1 MTKIFIYKTSFNG
14 QELSVDLSGVTE
26 ANGDVT
32 VSALN
37 VARAAFNI
45 PQVTIPKDV
54 LTPDGSAF
62 KKDGGVP
69 FDYQREI
76 TLAAGVSSFLDL
88 IEATAGFK
96 ATLRIHVPAI
106 GPQDS
111 PFFDLEVCGGLAIN
125 VGPFSELD
133 KTLCYRLTLQELP
146 LDLSLKL
153 PELSLRF
160 PRFKL
165 PKLTLPDW
173 HFPEL
178 PKSFKLPALHLE
190 PISNPLPI
198 EIGWD
203 KFQAT
208 FDNVTKK
215 TTLEFTYLRVSSSLV
230 PKIAL
235 KGDLTLVFDQS
246 LKLVA
251 GESKFK
257 RYEPDIDN
265 FKQLNLKELHVDAKC
280 FAVKLTEPHLNFWLR
295 SLAPNLFD
303 ENDAAALDLSLI
315 VIFGQTKP
323 VEQIRLDWDVSVDK
337 KTLTL
342 PGLQVT
348 PPNQSRFTLLLG
360 ADNDLAHIALNLTLP
375 KDATLQLNSNFAWER
390 GDDREIH
397 GNEGDAAVKHL
408 FELKATAKA
417 DISLDLLDFNLDAVD
432 LPRFLQ
438 QLNKTIAKPDFP
450 NPATLRQPV
459 DFAHTRLGKN
469 SWELQFKINPETL
482 ANKYTLPL
490 LNIPKEV
497 GQKLEQFISLL
508 QEAKKKVEEAL
519 TFVDFEHHTIGFPIQ
534 IEIHIGDLKLDTKAI
549 LVLDW
554 EKFALSVD
562 HEKGLEFYSTK
573 PELPDPQGGEHLGL
587 SWSFKG
593 RDTGEMVKEEENGVL
608 VDRKKFHYFTLLT
621 DKHNYQIKQAPGA
634 VFRVMYTKLSKDP
647 IGFAVEDFA
656 LTPKGIDLTALVIDQ
671 PVRLNGLDTKFC
683 FQGSRLEIKEN
694 HIRHLTLM
702 GSGPLPPALV
712 GDAMA
717 DVALEFDQ
725 SEEGNLILSS
735 GNAKLRGQKLLK
747 CEETRFRFSIDAIE
761 LDFVF
766 DGRFHLFFR
775 LTGSAEFVLASGDDG
790 DWALAWLPKIKINLV
805 KCPLTGDARVIAK
818 HIDFLV
824 ELPTPKTFHFL
835 GCFEMELRGIG
846 FVPQA
851 EEFDG
856 DAAMQLTGQVKFAQ
870 GAGDTPDPRV
880 NYHRMLIGLPERGK
894 LIPRIHFTGIPVNLN
909 FGAAFR
915 LNGVVEYSDKA
926 LEQGFSGEGTLQI
939 QGLPTFAAAFAFLR
953 IRRSESSPWLR
964 AWFIYLEVRQVS
976 FLVPLLEI
984 YMREVG
990 LGFGYRFT
998 LASIKAADEVNDVR
1012 QLLKELTVLSRTQ
1025 GDLSRR
1031 DRWAVDLEELGH
1043 DPRWTIVFRALFS
1056 QTSAAP
1062 SPLQYNAEKE
1072 KDLACVFLFDA
1083 VVAFRSDL
1091 TFFMSARAWINT
1103 NYHDYFI
1110 NNEGIRE
1117 KPLLSGFVLL
1127 SPRQKRFLAHVASNP
1142 NGRLGPHPPLPDF
1155 IQTAISGAQ
1164 FSATLLI
1171 EPGLLHYELGW
1182 PNMLRWSGDLGP
1194 LKAEFRGGFI
1204 FRISRQ
1210 ELVTGTS
1217 FTAHGNLSIKA
1228 ELNLGFF
1235 GVRVVA
1241 SADVAFGA
1249 RYIGVLDFHNPSG
1262 QSAIY
1267 GAVGLEIRIEIAIEA
1282 WIHIELFLTSID
1294 ITFHLSVSIGF
1305 TAGLEVG
1312 LAGLTPDKWGLR
1324 GDGTLALSV
1333 MGHDLHIH
1341 VHLGFGEDNVQT
1353 AFNRTS
1359 RFLSIGLEA
1368 TDVEKVPGVDAAP
1381 QTLNANGNQPSLL
1394 ALPAPAPSLEPT
1406 APDGAAMAETTL
1418 ASVSVPTAKPDM
1430 TTTLAAEAVVKEF
1443 HLPDY
1448 SIFVVRQPDADGFSY
1463 FVLLPQGKK
1472 INTDGVLK
1480 PEQGFLPAPPKN
1492 KGILDQITSDFDL
1505 QFPASSD
1512 SFELQQFM
1520 SDKGEWVPSAKTDG
1534 KFHANWRVNW
1544 DATYAPVKEAIRRDD
1559 GKPDPNAPKKISLA
1573 DYLSTAFY
1581 KLDEELGKKDFILA
1595 GDPDEMPAA
1604 EDVDDERV
1612 NNPTDDAYEA
1622 AVRGAVEQFRGSPYF
1637 KKDRTNPYEALLDDA
1652 FNNATT
1658 IYDKSGVVPNQP
1670 PEQQTKDEQDK
1681 LANILRNQQAWQTR
1695 GMIIQEIV
1703 GQVSDY
1709 ASGACKVTA
1718 ENLEALKR
1726 AGLPKDVT
1734 DKLEGLLNQQFQSLA
1749 AFREVLQTLTGA
1761 QPKIIDT
1768 IVINCRLSSGT
1779 LDSSI
1784 PFQMGLVFRYKEH
1797 TETSGTGP
1805 EDWLDKALAD
1815 KEKLP
1820 KIKQRKGPEAI
1831 EPDAEQKIVRVFNLT
1846 QTDFSR
1852 NPPRFQRM
1860 QQYTDAHTIAFA
1872 WDLTWDA
1879 QALEQGTP
1887 QLIETQKDPHHH
1899 LMHYLVRRRA
1909 LDTNEREA
1917 VYTVKPSNALH
1928 LDTKDGVMKRLKPR
1942 FQLVDHFTGGDL
1954 PASGQSYLYSI
1965 TPKDC
1970 AGNSGRVLAIVATR
1984 FPNEPPAVPADAK
1997 LVVEYLE
2004 GRETFLPER
2013 ATPPGDLR
2021 VVVPGHLQV
2030 EWTNASIADEKS
2042 STAVA
2047 EHWLIFRRE
2056 ETVPVG
2062 SYGLD
2067 STTQRPRSKS
2077 LPTSNARPLPTDIKV
2092 KLSERDIQDHF
2103 SDGDAAQSISVVAL
2117 SIKDLQAK
2125 GVFPPD
2131 AQLQWRPEAWRCF
2144 MQTVSTAGVPSALA
2158 PVQIEIRM
2166 QAGADPAKQEQ
2177 RQPAELEWIP
2187 FPVRLPMLPPED
2199 ERAIPGTAHFPMP
2212 LNLPHPPDDS
2222 PFIFKN
2228 GEVEKR
2234 ISYRKHPSGIRCIR
2248 FRWNQGPSGANGYP
2262 LELNAG
2268 YHLFELDADA
2278 HTTETFADSVKLNNA
2293 LRKLQEVQ
2301 MLPAEDLLL
2310 HPSDTLNTSQW
2321 EAWYPST
2328 ILRERTKEKKQEQ
2341 NSETPH
2347 GPWYSWRESM
2357 LEWPEWPGL
2366 TDAETGQGGTRA
2378 DALHF
2383 FLQDL
2388 IYTLTDD
2395 DRVRY
2400 QTKDNN
2406 GTPQELPLTFNADLQ
2421 TSPPM
2426 QPVNFNGFLNST
2438 ARAADPYGW
2447 GILQRFG
2454 LSVTLALRY
2463 AQSLHVTGEAEHREG
2478 ELVGGQKLLEKLGFS
2493 LEKYKG
2499 ESLFFKITDDT
2510 NLPPDIG
2517 QKLSALKNQIFF
2529 GRAKFI
2535 PALKNALGEGL
2546 TDILLTDILSKA
2558 QVKDGPKFVD
2568 FYKYLHVELLVQP
2581 DRRVEL
2587 DEAQFSAD
2595 ALLAIV
2601 QLSLRPAI
2609 RQRLK
2614 YGSVTIT
2621 GTGGAIVDVLVTP
2634 TTAVSV
2640 IKQTETNLGQKQPDQ
2655 DDEKKP
2661 STAENEQL
2669 ELEPVIKRK
2678 ISLKLPPNGMASLL
2692 FRGAEM
2698 PQVEVSAEGNAITEL
2713 DPAPQLF
2720 SPRDERSTY
2729 FSIDTAALAQ
2739 RFVADNALSKQWMN
2753 FKRYAEAL
2761 TSTPQPESEGNPKIV
2776 VPIEPDKLKDA
2787 LPDYLAWTQRFFDA
2801 SGDVFEANGLGE
2813 IKLGAWVA
2821 TAYPRASAPVA
2832 ISPDK
2837 GGRLTY
2843 DHLLEDKWAHNYRY
2857 YIKPYGRYDLL
2868 WQSFSQSVKFFSA
2881 PNDELP
2887 EAQTYKLT
2895 VKSLEAIKLQLTN
2908 LLPELQ
2914 RSLPDERKAELAELF
2929 KNAPARLDVPAFRGR
2944 EFFSQAEFSK
2954 AMSAQLGEPIL
2965 KAFRQLEEAG
2975 KFVENGLLD
2984 IFGRTVLAHLVK
2996 FIEAT
3001 AREFLLYRISDN
3013 ALNRL
3018 DQQFP
3023 GDSDKQ
3029 KVRQKL
3035 QQLLAPD
3042 FVDFEKF
3049 VGVLRQKLVA
3059 ENVIS
3064 EETFRTK
3071 FLQPILNFSEK
3082 NFATGAASAA
3092 SFIITERAVANLRL
3106 EGVTGV
3112 ALNTAQHL
3120 EGQTILGQ
3128 QNFFGHFAGVSA
3140 ADLFHLFRYAQKR
3153 FEALPETE
3161 GGLDVVLDRIYP
3173 VARPLVLSSRRLD
3186 EIPERVKVV
3195 SPGRIWEVIIARHP
3209 EQALIERNQTLAR
3222 QLSFRQIAFTMT
3234 RRFAF
3239 PEWGAQL
3246 GKTITPE
3253 HSTIKII
3260 PVKDNRDE
3268 VAPPSDYPKQPDHID
3283 VEGWNANDETVRSI
3297 ALPERLDTFQ
3307 QGALALQ
3314 WEALPFYY
3322 HHRLMMVAQTTSVV
3336 SPVNQ
3341 LIQRDFE
3348 YRTPALQEKSV
3359 EVEGGQLKEST
3370 NPLATRVL
3378 HLPLKRFWDSLT
3390 DEVQQRWGVEK
3401 PGPYKVKDGIV
3412 NANFASLPDREVVYQ
3427 IVEVFNGNVEVQ
3439 AEIFFDENITKYSSR
3454 QLGKRFV
3461 VKQIKLPLPADQ
3473 AEHFLLNVT
3482 MQQDSANGAAQPP
3495 LEPFAELPLSRRVT
3509 VPAEM
3514 SKFAKFVD
3522 PKDCRLSWTGQM
3534 TGDEANIVRSLGGD
3548 EPFKAALSRL
3558 ITSASAASVTPKD
3571 VFTEIAPLGVEQ
3583 IPSEFKDKL
3592 SLSAEAD
3599 NLHYK
3604 EMQWTGL
3611 MTEEQEQRL
3620 KDWSQQAAFPPEVNV
3635 AVLALIKA
3643 LNTREFKKPL
3653 PGTALDI
3660 KIPDALKEKLSIDP
3674 VVNPTSVTWKE
3685 KVNAMGKG
3693 RLDEKQLAAL
3703 NAIDAPNEFK
3713 LAVQKIVADLKSPVS
3728 AAFKLARRPQPE
3740 QPPQPGQPP
3749 EQLPEAI
3756 KGKLLLGKQLLHL
3769 TELLSARQAAAL
3781 QQQFMD
3787 SPVDREAI
3795 VRLYEDSLLN
3805 ALKQK
3810 FGSVLKLRARR
3821 GSAAPSNLIELIVK
3835 PIPQP

>member
-14 QELSVDLSGVTE
+14 QELSVNLSGVTE

-37 VARAAFNI
+37 VARAAFSI
-45 PQVTIPKDV
+45 PPVTIPKGV
-54 LTPDGSAF
+54 LTSEGADF
-62 KKDGGVP
+62 KFNKDGGVL
-69 FDYQREI
+69 FDYQKEI
-76 TLAAGVSSFLDL
+76 ALAAGVSSFLDL

-96 ATLRIHVPAI
+96 ATLHIHVPAT

-190 PISNPLPI
+190 PINNPLPV
-198 EIGWD
+198 EISWD
-203 KFQAT
+203 KFHFHIDDVQV
-208 FDNVTKK
+208 DGVVKK
-215 TTLEFTYLRVSSSLV
+215 EATLEFTYLRVSSSLV

-235 KGDLTLVFDQS
+235 KGDLTFVFDES
-246 LKLVA
+246 LKLVP
-251 GESKFK
+251 GKSKFK
-257 RYEPDIDN
+257 RYEPDIDH
-265 FKQLNLKELHVDAKC
+265 FKQLDLQGLHVDAKC
-280 FAVKLTEPHLNFWLR
+280 FAVKLKEPHLNFWLR

-303 ENDAAALDLSLI
+303 ENDADALDLSLI

-323 VEQIRLDWDVSVDK
+323 VEQIRLDWDVSIDNK
-337 KTLTL
+337 ALTL

-348 PPNQSRFTLLLG
+348 PPKQSSFTLLLG
-360 ADNDLAHIALNLTLP
+360 AEDDLAHLALNLTLP

-390 GDDREIH
+390 GDDRELH

-408 FELKATAKA
+408 FELRATAKA
-417 DISLDLLDFNLDAVD
+417 DISLDLLDFKLDAVD

-438 QLNKTIAKPDFP
+438 QLNKTIAKPDFSS
-450 NPATLRQPV
+450 PATLSQPV
-459 DFAHTRLGKN
+459 DFAHARLDKN
-469 SWELQFKINPETL
+469 SWDLQFKINPETL

-497 GQKLEQFISLL
+497 GQNLKQFISLL

-519 TFVDFEHHTIGFPIQ
+519 TFVDFEHHTIRFPIQ
-534 IEIHIGDLKLDTKAI
+534 IEIHIGDLQLDTKAI

-608 VDRKKFHYFTLLT
+608 VERKKFHYFTLLT

-634 VFRVMYTKLSKDP
+634 VFKVMYTKLSKDP

-725 SEEGNLILSS
+725 SADGNLTLSS
-735 GNAKLRGQKLLK
+735 GSAKLRGQKLLK

-775 LTGSAEFVLASGDDG
+775 LTGSAEFVLASSDDG

-824 ELPTPKTFHFL
+824 ELPTPKSFHFL

-894 LIPRIHFTGIPVNLN
+894 LIPRIHFTGLPVNLN

-915 LNGVVEYSDKA
+915 LNGVVEYADKA

-998 LASIKAADEVNDVR
+998 LASIKAADEANDVR

-1031 DRWAVDLEELGH
+1031 DRWAVDLEELGR

-1142 NGRLGPHPPLPDF
+1142 NGRLGPHPPLPEF
-1155 IQTAISGAQ
+1155 IQKAISGAQ

-1217 FTAHGNLSIKA
+1217 FTARGSLSIKA

-1241 SADVAFGA
+1241 SADVAYGA
-1249 RYIGVLDFHNPSG
+1249 RYIGVLDFHNPLG

-1341 VHLGFGEDNVQT
+1341 VHLGLGEDNVQT

-1394 ALPAPAPSLEPT
+1394 APPAPAPSLEPT
-1406 APDGAAMAETTL
+1406 APDGAAVADMTVAP
-1418 ASVSVPTAKPDM
+1418 VSAPTDKPSA
-1430 TTTLAAEAVVKEF
+1430 TTTLAAEVVVREF

-1448 SIFVVRQPDADGFSY
+1448 SIFVVRQPDAEGFSY
-1463 FVLLPQGKK
+1463 FVLLPQGKRLGQ
-1472 INTDGVLK
+1472 DGVLK

-1492 KGILDQITSDFDL
+1492 EMVLNQITSDFDV

-1512 SFELQQFM
+1512 SFELQQFIPVA
-1520 SDKGEWVPSAKTDG
+1520 GEWVAPAKADG
-1534 KFHANWRVNW
+1534 KFHANWKVNW
-1544 DATYAPVKEAIRRDD
+1544 KAPYARVKNAILRD
-1559 GKPDPNAPKKISLA
+1559 GQPGGDPPKEISLA

-1581 KLDEELGKKDFILA
+1581 KLDEEPGKKDFVLA
-1595 GDPDEMPAA
+1595 GDPDEVPAA
-1604 EDVDDERV
+1604 EDIDDERV

-1652 FNNATT
+1652 FNNSTT
-1658 IYDKSGVVPNQP
+1658 IYDKSGVVPDKSRELTQA
-1670 PEQQTKDEQDK
+1670 EQAT
-1681 LANILRNQQAWQTR
+1681 LANVLRNQQAWQTR

-1709 ASGACKVTA
+1709 A
-1718 ENLEALKR
+1718 
-1726 AGLPKDVT
+1726 AGRLSN
-1734 DKLEGLLNQQFQSLA
+1734 DKLS
-1749 AFREVLQTLTGA
+1749 
-1761 QPKIIDT
+1761 
-1768 IVINCRLSSGT
+1768 
-1779 LDSSI
+1779 SSI
-1784 PFQMGLVFRYKEH
+1784 PFQMGLVFRYKGH
-1797 TETSGTGP
+1797 TETSGAGP

-1820 KIKQRKGPEAI
+1820 KIKQRKGTDAI
-1831 EPDAEQKIVRVFNLT
+1831 EPDAEQKLVRVFNLT
-1846 QTDFSR
+1846 QTDFAR
-1852 NPPRFQRM
+1852 NPPRFQRV

-1879 QALEQGTP
+1879 QALEQGAQ
-1887 QLIETQKDPHHH
+1887 QLIETQKDPQHH

-1928 LDTKDGVMKRLKPR
+1928 LDTKDGVLKRLKPR
-1942 FQLVDHFTGGDL
+1942 FQLVDHFTGDEAGDL
-1954 PASGQSYLYSI
+1954 PASGRSYLYSI

-1970 AGNSGRVLAIVATR
+1970 AGNSGRVLTIVATR

-1997 LVVEYLE
+1997 LVVEYRE

-2013 ATPPGDLR
+2013 ATPPSELR

-2067 STTQRPRSKS
+2067 SATQRPRSKS

-2103 SDGDAAQSISVVAL
+2103 SDADAAQSFSVVAL
-2117 SIKDLQAK
+2117 SLKDLQAK
-2125 GVFPPD
+2125 GIFPPD
-2131 AQLQWRPEAWRCF
+2131 ANLQWRPEAWRCF

-2166 QAGADPAKQEQ
+2166 QAGADAARQEP

-2187 FPVRLPMLPPED
+2187 FPVSLPMLPPED

-2212 LNLPHPPDDS
+2212 SLP
-2222 PFIFKN
+2222 FTFA

-2234 ISYRKHPSGIRCIR
+2234 ISYRTHPAGIRCIR

-2328 ILRERTKEKKQEQ
+2328 ILRERTKAKKQEQ

-2395 DRVRY
+2395 DGVRY
-2400 QTKDNN
+2400 QAKDNN

-2426 QPVNFNGFLNST
+2426 QPVDFNGFLNST

-2454 LSVTLALRY
+2454 LSATLALRY

-2493 LEKYKG
+2493 LEKYQ
-2499 ESLFFKITDDT
+2499 EQSLFFKITDAT
-2510 NLPPDIG
+2510 NLPAEIR
-2517 QKLSALKNQIFF
+2517 QKLSALKNQVFF

-2546 TDILLTDILSKA
+2546 TDVLLADILNKA

-2614 YGSVTIT
+2614 YGSVTIA
-2621 GTGGAIVDVLVTP
+2621 GTGGAKVDVLVTP
-2634 TTAVSV
+2634 KTATSV
-2640 IKQTETNLGQKQPDQ
+2640 IKQTETNLGQKQPDK
-2655 DDEKKP
+2655 DDEKP
-2661 STAENEQL
+2661 SAAENEQL
-2669 ELEPVIKRK
+2669 ELEPEIKDGQPVKRT
-2678 ISLKLPPNGMASLL
+2678 ISLKLPPNGVASLL

-2698 PQVEVSAEGNAITEL
+2698 PEVAVSGDANAITEF
-2713 DPAPQLF
+2713 DSSPQSF

-2739 RFVADNALSKQWMN
+2739 TFVADNALAKQWMN

-2761 TSTPQPESEGNPKIV
+2761 TSTPQPVSEGNPKIV
-2776 VPIEPDKLKDA
+2776 VPTEPDKLKDA
-2787 LPDYLAWTQRFFDA
+2787 LPDYLAWAQRFFDA
-2801 SGDVFEANGLGE
+2801 SGDVVEANGLEETG
-2813 IKLGAWVA
+2813 KGAWLA

-2832 ISPDK
+2832 VSPDK

-2895 VKSLEAIKLQLTN
+2895 AKSMEAIKLQLTH

-2914 RSLPDERKAELAELF
+2914 RSLPIERQADLTELF
-2929 KNAPARLDVPAFRGR
+2929 DNAPARLDDPAFRGR
-2944 EFFSQAEFSK
+2944 EFFSQAEFLK

-2965 KAFRQLEEAG
+2965 KAFRQLEDAG
-2975 KFVENGLLD
+2975 KFGENGLLD

-3001 AREFLLYRISDN
+3001 AKEFLLYRISDN
-3013 ALNRL
+3013 TLNRL

-3023 GDSDKQ
+3023 GDSDKP

-3035 QQLLAPD
+3035 QQLLAPT

-3059 ENVIS
+3059 ENVIT

-3082 NFATGAASAA
+3082 TFATDAASIV

-3106 EGVTGV
+3106 EGVPKNI
-3112 ALNTAQHL
+3112 LETAHDL

-3128 QNFFGHFAGVSA
+3128 QDFLAHFAGVSA

-3153 FEALPETE
+3153 FEAMPETE

-3195 SPGRIWEVIIARHP
+3195 APGRIWEVIVARHP

-3222 QLSFRQIAFTMT
+3222 QLSFRQIAFTMM

-3239 PEWGAQL
+3239 PEWGMQL

-3260 PVKDNRDE
+3260 PVKDNRDD
-3268 VAPPSDYPKQPDHID
+3268 VAPPSDYPPQPEHID
-3283 VEGWNANDETVRSI
+3283 VEGWNADDETVRSI

-3322 HHRLMMVAQTTSVV
+3322 HHRLMLVAQTTSVV

-3348 YRTPALQEKSV
+3348 YRTPALEEKSV
-3359 EVEGGQLKEST
+3359 EVEGGQLKESAS
-3370 NPLATRVL
+3370 PLATRVL
-3378 HLPLKRFWDSLT
+3378 HLSLKRFWDSLPE
-3390 DEVQQRWGVEK
+3390 EVQQRWAVETPK
-3401 PGPYKVKDGIV
+3401 AYEVKDGIV

-3439 AEIFFDENITKYSSR
+3439 AEIFFDENIAKYSSR

-3461 VKQIKLPLPADQ
+3461 VKQIELPLPKNQ

-3482 MQQDSANGAAQPP
+3482 MQQASADGAAQPP

-3509 VPAEM
+3509 VPDEI
-3514 SKFAKFVD
+3514 SKFAKFVE
-3522 PKDCRLSWTGQM
+3522 PGDCRLSWTGQM
-3534 TGDEANIVRSLGGD
+3534 TGDEANVVRSLGGD

-3558 ITSASAASVTPKD
+3558 ITSATAASVTPKD

-3583 IPSEFKDKL
+3583 IPFEFKDKL

-3599 NLHYK
+3599 GLHYK

-3611 MTEEQEQRL
+3611 MTDEQEQRL
-3620 KDWSQQAAFPPEVNV
+3620 KDWSQQAAFPPEVNL
-3635 AVLALIKA
+3635 AVLALINA
-3643 LNTREFKKPL
+3643 LNTRELKQPL

-3660 KIPDALKEKLSIDP
+3660 KIPDALKAKLSIDP
-3674 VVNPTSVTWKE
+3674 AVNPTSVRWKE
-3685 KVNAMGKG
+3685 QVNATGKG
-3693 RLDEKQLAAL
+3693 RVDEKELSAL
-3703 NAIDAPNEFK
+3703 KAIDAPAEFAQ
-3713 LAVQKIVADLKSPVS
+3713 AVQKIVADLETSSVGVP
-3728 AAFKLARRPQPE
+3728 FNLARRPQ
-3740 QPPQPGQPP
+3740 Q

-3756 KGKLLLGKQLLHL
+3756 KGKLLLGKQLLQL
-3769 TELLSARQAAAL
+3769 TELLSANQAAAL
-3781 QQQFMD
+3781 QKLFMD
-3787 SPVDREAI
+3787 SPVDRAALA
-3795 VRLYEDSLLN
+3795 RLYEDSLLD
-3805 ALKQK
+3805 ALRRK

-3821 GSAAPSNLIELIVK
+3821 GSAAPSDLIELIVK
-3835 PIPQP
+3835 PIPQS

>member
-14 QELSVDLSGVTE
+14 QELSINLSGVTE

-32 VSALN
+32 VTVLN
-37 VARAAFNI
+37 VDRAAFNI

-54 LTPDGSAF
+54 LTPDGGAF
-62 KKDGGVP
+62 KKDGGVL
-69 FDYQREI
+69 FDYQKEI
-76 TLAAGVSSFLDL
+76 ILAAGVSSFLDL

-96 ATLRIHVPAI
+96 ATLHIHVSAT
-106 GPQDS
+106 GPQNI
-111 PFFDLEVCGGLAIN
+111 PFFSLEVCGGLAIN

-133 KTLCYRLTLQELP
+133 KTLCYRLTLKELP

-165 PKLTLPDW
+165 PELTLPDW

-178 PKSFKLPALHLE
+178 PKSFKLPALRLE
-190 PISNPLPI
+190 PISNPLPV

-208 FDNVTKK
+208 FDNALKE
-215 TTLEFTYLRVSSSLV
+215 TTLEFTYLRVSSLLV

-235 KGDLTLVFDQS
+235 KGDLTLVFDKDF
-246 LKLVA
+246 KLVA
-251 GESKFK
+251 SKSKFK
-257 RYEPDIDN
+257 RYEPDIDH
-265 FKQLNLKELHVDAKC
+265 FKQLDLQGLHVDAKC

-303 ENDAAALDLSLI
+303 ENDADALDLSLI

-323 VEQIRLDWDVSVDK
+323 VEQIRLDWDVSIDN

-348 PPNQSRFTLLLG
+348 PPKRSRFTLILG
-360 ADNDLAHIALNLTLP
+360 ADHDLAHLALNLTLP
-375 KDATLQLNSNFAWER
+375 TEAKLQLNSNFAWER
-390 GDDREIH
+390 GDDRELH
-397 GNEGDAAVKHL
+397 GNEGDEAVKHL
-408 FELKATAKA
+408 FELTAA
-417 DISLDLLDFNLDAVD
+417 AQAVISLDLLDFKLDD
-432 LPRFLQ
+432 IKLPNFLR
-438 QLNKTIAKPDFP
+438 QLNKTIAKPDFT
-450 NPATLRQPV
+450 NTATLSQPV
-459 DFAHTRLGKN
+459 EFDRIGLDKN
-469 SWELQFKINPETL
+469 SWDIQFKVNPETV
-482 ANKYTLPL
+482 AKNYTLPL
-490 LNIPKEV
+490 LNIPKEL
-497 GQKLEQFISLL
+497 GPKLEQFLRVLKEIDEAVEQLL
-508 QEAKKKVEEAL
+508 TV
-519 TFVDFEHHTIGFPIQ
+519 VDFNQHSIQFPVRVKVK
-534 IEIHIGDLKLDTKAI
+534 IGDVELDTQVIIA
-549 LVLDW
+549 LNW
-554 EKFALSVD
+554 ETFALSVK
-562 HEKGLEFYSTK
+562 HEDGLEFYSDK
-573 PELPDPQGGEHLGL
+573 PQIPEAGKEQEHLGL

-593 RDTGEMVKEEENGVL
+593 QEKKVKIKFKKDDGKIGEKEIS
-608 VDRKKFHYFTLLT
+608 KFHYFTLLT
-621 DKHNYQIKQAPGA
+621 DKHNYQLKQAPGA
-634 VFRVMYTKLSKDP
+634 VFKVMYTKLSKDP

-717 DVALEFDQ
+717 DIALEFDQ
-725 SEEGNLILSS
+725 SGDGNLTLSS
-735 GNAKLRGQKLLK
+735 GSAKLRGQKLLK

-775 LTGSAEFVLASGDDG
+775 LTGSAEFVLASSDDG

-824 ELPTPKTFHFL
+824 ELPTPKSFHFL

-894 LIPRIHFTGIPVNLN
+894 LIPRIHFTGLPVNLN

-915 LNGVVEYSDKA
+915 LNGVVEYADKA

-998 LASIKAADEVNDVR
+998 LASIKAADEANDVR

-1031 DRWAVDLEELGH
+1031 DRWAVDLEELGR

-1155 IQTAISGAQ
+1155 IQKAISGAQ

-1217 FTAHGNLSIKA
+1217 FTARGRLSIKA
-1228 ELNLGFF
+1228 ELSLGFF

-1241 SADVAFGA
+1241 SADVAYGA
-1249 RYIGVLDFHNPSG
+1249 RYIGVLDFHNPFG

-1267 GAVGLEIRIEIAIEA
+1267 GAVGVEIRIEIAIEA

-1341 VHLGFGEDNVQT
+1341 VHLGLGEGNVQT

-1394 ALPAPAPSLEPT
+1394 APPAPAPSLGPT
-1406 APDGAAMAETTL
+1406 APDGAAVVDT
-1418 ASVSVPTAKPDM
+1418 SVAPVVMPTAKPSAP
-1430 TTTLAAEAVVKEF
+1430 TTLAADVGVREF

-1463 FVLLPQGKK
+1463 FVLLPQGKH
-1472 INTDGVLK
+1472 IGSDGVLK

-1492 KGILDQITSDFDL
+1492 EVVLNQITSDFDL

-1512 SFELQQFM
+1512 SFELQQFIPAEGM
-1520 SDKGEWVPSAKTDG
+1520 WVARSKTDG
-1534 KFHANWRVNW
+1534 KFHSNWKVNW
-1544 DATYAPVKEAIRRDD
+1544 KAPYARVKNAIPRDVQP
-1559 GKPDPNAPKKISLA
+1559 GGDPPKEISLA

-1581 KLDEELGKKDFILA
+1581 KLNEEPGKKDLVLA
-1595 GDPDEMPAA
+1595 GDPDNVPAA
-1604 EDVDDERV
+1604 EDVDDGRV

-1652 FNNATT
+1652 FNNTTT
-1658 IYDKSGVVPNQP
+1658 IYDKSGIVSDKSR
-1670 PEQQTKDEQDK
+1670 EQMTTDEEATLD
-1681 LANILRNQQAWQTR
+1681 NVLRNQQAWQTR

-1709 ASGACKVTA
+1709 A
-1718 ENLEALKR
+1718 
-1726 AGLPKDVT
+1726 AGRLSN
-1734 DKLEGLLNQQFQSLA
+1734 DKLS
-1749 AFREVLQTLTGA
+1749 
-1761 QPKIIDT
+1761 
-1768 IVINCRLSSGT
+1768 
-1779 LDSSI
+1779 SSI
-1784 PFQMGLVFRYKEH
+1784 PFQMGLVFRYKGH
-1797 TETSGTGP
+1797 TETSGAGP

-1820 KIKQRKGPEAI
+1820 KIRQRKGTDAK

-1852 NPPRFQRM
+1852 NPPRFRRM

-1879 QALEQGTP
+1879 QALEQGTQ
-1887 QLIETQKDPHHH
+1887 QLIETQKDPQHH

-1928 LDTKDGVMKRLKPR
+1928 LDAKDGVLKRLKPR
-1942 FQLVDHFTGGDL
+1942 FQLVDHFTGDEAGDL
-1954 PASGQSYLYSI
+1954 PASGRSYLYSI

-1970 AGNSGRVLAIVATR
+1970 AGNSGRVLTIVATR

-1997 LVVEYLE
+1997 LVVEYHE

-2013 ATPPGDLR
+2013 ATPPSDLR

-2047 EHWLIFRRE
+2047 EHWLVFRRE

-2067 STTQRPRSKS
+2067 SATQRSRSKS

-2103 SDGDAAQSISVVAL
+2103 SDADAAQSISVVAL
-2117 SIKDLQAK
+2117 SLKDLQAK
-2125 GVFPPD
+2125 GIFPPD
-2131 AQLQWRPEAWRCF
+2131 ASPQWRPEAWRCF

-2166 QAGADPAKQEQ
+2166 QAGADSARQEP

-2212 LNLPHPPDDS
+2212 SLPFMFAGD
-2222 PFIFKN
+2222 
-2228 GEVEKR
+2228 VEKV
-2234 ISYRKHPSGIRCIR
+2234 ISYRKHPAGIRCIR

-2301 MLPAEDLLL
+2301 MLSAEDLLL

-2328 ILRERTKEKKQEQ
+2328 IRRERTTENKRKQ

-2395 DRVRY
+2395 DRVKY
-2400 QTKDNN
+2400 K
-2406 GTPQELPLTFNADLQ
+2406 TPGQNQPLTFNADLQ

-2426 QPVNFNGFLNST
+2426 QPVDFNGFLNST

-2454 LSVTLALRY
+2454 LSATLALRY

-2493 LEKYKG
+2493 LETYRDQP
-2499 ESLFFKITDDT
+2499 LFFKITDAT
-2510 NLPPDIG
+2510 NLPADIG
-2517 QKLSALKNQIFF
+2517 QKLLALKNQVFF

-2535 PALKNALGEGL
+2535 PALKNALGEEL
-2546 TDILLTDILSKA
+2546 TEKQLQTILEKA
-2558 QVKDGPKFVD
+2558 QIHAPTFKD

-2621 GTGGAIVDVLVTP
+2621 GTGGAKVDVLVTP
-2634 TTAVSV
+2634 KTATSV
-2640 IKQTETNLGQKQPDQ
+2640 IKQTETNLGQKQPDK

-2661 STAENEQL
+2661 SAAENEQL
-2669 ELEPVIKRK
+2669 ELEPEIKDGQPVKRT
-2678 ISLKLPPNGMASLL
+2678 ISLKLPPSGVASLL
-2692 FRGAEM
+2692 FRAAEM
-2698 PQVEVSAEGNAITEL
+2698 PDVAVSGDANAITEF
-2713 DPAPQLF
+2713 DSSPQSF

-2739 RFVADNALSKQWMN
+2739 TFVADNALSKQWIN

-2761 TSTPQPESEGNPKIV
+2761 TSTPQAESEGNPKIV
-2776 VPIEPDKLKDA
+2776 VPTEPDKLKDA
-2787 LPDYLAWTQRFFDA
+2787 LPDYLAWAQRFFDA
-2801 SGDVFEANGLGE
+2801 SGDVVKVNELEETG
-2813 IKLGAWVA
+2813 KGAWIA
-2821 TAYPRASAPVA
+2821 TAYPRANAPVA
-2832 ISPDK
+2832 VSPDK

-2895 VKSLEAIKLQLTN
+2895 AKSLEDIKLQLTN

-2914 RSLPDERKAELAELF
+2914 RSLPIEHQADLAELF
-2929 KNAPARLDVPAFRGR
+2929 KNAPARLDDPAFRGR

-2954 AMSAQLGEPIL
+2954 ALSARLGEPIL
-2965 KAFRQLEEAG
+2965 KAFRQLEDAG
-2975 KFVENGLLD
+2975 KFGENGLLD
-2984 IFGRTVLAHLVK
+2984 IFRRTVLAHLVK

-3001 AREFLLYRISDN
+3001 AKEFLLYRISDN
-3013 ALNRL
+3013 TLKRL

-3023 GDSDKQ
+3023 GDSEQQ

-3035 QQLLAPD
+3035 QQLIAPD

-3049 VGVLRQKLVA
+3049 VGALRQKLVA
-3059 ENVIS
+3059 ENVIT

-3071 FLQPILNFSEK
+3071 FLQPILNFSERT
-3082 NFATGAASAA
+3082 FATDAASIV
-3092 SFIITERAVANLRL
+3092 SFTITERAVANLWL
-3106 EGVTGV
+3106 EGVAKNILGK
-3112 ALNTAQHL
+3112 ARDL

-3128 QNFFGHFAGVSA
+3128 QNFLAHFAGVSA

-3186 EIPERVKVV
+3186 EIPERLKVV
-3195 SPGRIWEVIIARHP
+3195 SPGRIWEVIVARHP

-3222 QLSFRQIAFTMT
+3222 QLSFREIAFTMM

-3260 PVKDNRDE
+3260 PVKDNRDD
-3268 VAPPSDYPKQPDHID
+3268 VAPPSDYPPQPDHID
-3283 VEGWNANDETVRSI
+3283 VEGWNADDETVRSI

-3322 HHRLMMVAQTTSVV
+3322 HHRLTLVAQTTSVV

-3341 LIQRDFE
+3341 LTQRDFE
-3348 YRTPALQEKSV
+3348 YRTPTLEEKSV
-3359 EVEGGQLKEST
+3359 EVEGGQLKESAS
-3370 NPLATRVL
+3370 PLATRVL
-3378 HLPLKRFWDSLT
+3378 HLPLKRFWDSLPG
-3390 DEVQQRWGVEK
+3390 EVQQRWAVETPK
-3401 PGPYKVKDGIV
+3401 AYEVKDGIV

-3439 AEIFFDENITKYSSR
+3439 AEIFFDENATKYSSR

-3461 VKQIKLPLPADQ
+3461 VKQIELPLPENK

-3482 MQQDSANGAAQPP
+3482 IQQVNADGAAQPP

-3509 VPAEM
+3509 MPDEI
-3514 SKFAKFVD
+3514 SKFAKFVE
-3522 PKDCRLSWTGQM
+3522 PVDCRLSWTGQM
-3534 TGDEANIVRSLGGD
+3534 TGDDAKAIQNLGGD
-3548 EPFKAALSRL
+3548 DPFKAALSRL
-3558 ITSASAASVTPKD
+3558 ITSARATSVTPKD

-3583 IPSEFKDKL
+3583 IPAEFKDKL

-3599 NLHYK
+3599 GLHYK

-3611 MTEEQEQRL
+3611 MTQDQEQRL
-3620 KDWSQQAAFPPEVNV
+3620 KGWSQQAAFPPEVNA
-3635 AVLALIKA
+3635 AVLALINA
-3643 LNTREFKKPL
+3643 LNTREIKETL

-3660 KIPDALKEKLSIDP
+3660 KIPDALKAKLTIDP
-3674 VVNPTSVTWKE
+3674 AVNPTSVRWKE
-3685 KVNAMGKG
+3685 KVDATGKG
-3693 RLDEKQLAAL
+3693 RVDEKELDAL
-3703 NAIDAPNEFK
+3703 NAIDAPTEFAKAVKKIAAK
-3713 LAVQKIVADLKSPVS
+3713 LETSPVGVP
-3728 AAFKLARRPQPE
+3728 FNLGRRPQ
-3740 QPPQPGQPP
+3740 Q

-3756 KGKLLLGKQLLHL
+3756 KGKLLLGKQLLQL
-3769 TELLSARQAAAL
+3769 TELLSANQTAAL
-3781 QQQFMD
+3781 QNLYKD
-3787 SPVDREAI
+3787 SSADRAALA
-3795 VRLYEDSLLN
+3795 RLYEDSLLD
-3805 ALKQK
+3805 ALRRK

-3821 GSAAPSNLIELIVK
+3821 GSAAPSDLIELIVK
-3835 PIPQP
+3835 PIPQS